1 MCGIEEYS
9 IADFKANH
17 EVNGSSPEFRRVLYW
32 FWTAVSNFTG
42 KSENMYEVLYHNQ
55 KESST
60 LTTLYLPEE
69 QMTNKSLGYISVT

>member
-17 EVNGSSPEFRRVLYW
+17 VVNGSSPEFRRVLYW

-42 KSENMYEVLYHNQ
+42 MVVY
-55 KESST
+55 
-60 LTTLYLPEE
+60 
-69 QMTNKSLGYISVT
+69 

>member
-17 EVNGSSPEFRRVLYW
+17 VVNGSSPEFRRVLYW

-42 KSENMYEVLYHNQ
+42 NYSQIYCLLCDNSVYEVSNLKCNLFGFLNNLI
-55 KESST
+55 T
-60 LTTLYLPEE
+60 
-69 QMTNKSLGYISVT
+69 VV